1 MTGNN
6 KHISEFYENV
16 QCCTDLYSIVELHG
30 LCGLCGLHGLH
41 GLHGLSGLYRCT
53 VLLYRDVILMTPV
66 SSVSC
71 LVFTRHVSFDIADN
85 IERVFTEEIA
95 FNNKN
100 RNQIMKYTGVQ

>member
-1 MTGNN
+1 
-6 KHISEFYENV
+6 
-16 QCCTDLYSIVELHG
+16 
-30 LCGLCGLHGLH
+30 
-41 GLHGLSGLYRCT
+41 
-53 VLLYRDVILMTPV
+53 MTPV

-95 FNNKN
+95 FNNTN